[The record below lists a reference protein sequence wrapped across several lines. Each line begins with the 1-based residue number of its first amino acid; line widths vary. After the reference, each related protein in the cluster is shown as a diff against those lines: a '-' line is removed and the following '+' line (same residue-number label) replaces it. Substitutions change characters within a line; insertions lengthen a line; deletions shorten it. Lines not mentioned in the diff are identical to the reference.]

1 MRVVLAGGGTGGH
14 LYPGIAIA
22 EKLERKKVDIIFMVS
37 DRTVDSKIL
46 SPLHYPF
53 IVQHVTPVKG
63 KGFLYK
69 IKSFSKLSVQV
80 LKNMKIIKRSDKVL
94 LLGGFASAAA
104 GLAALLKRCEIYVHE
119 QNSVMGF
126 ANRFFVKF
134 AKKVFVSFEIK
145 NMEIPEA
152 VLTGNPVREG
162 IAEIEPKYEHSRHL
176 LVLGGS
182 QGSRFINRLMIES
195 FEWLKKEGIEIKH
208 QTGSMLYNETVDG
221 YKSKYGVCEGEN
233 LEITD
238 YVNDIQDAL
247 KWSDAVVS
255 RAGSGS
261 VYEIMY
267 AKRPAVFIPLKLAA
281 DNHQYF
287 NAKFFEEHGYGYV
300 LTEDEATPANFC
312 KKIMSLFENYNGFS
326 RKLASVKRLNAS
338 EIILSEMGFV

>member
-22 EKLERKKVDIIFMVS
+22 EKLEREKVDILFMVS
-37 DRTVDSKIL
+37 NRDVDSKIL
-46 SPLHYPF
+46 SSMNYSF
-53 IVQHVTPVKG
+53 IVQDVTPVKG
-63 KGFLYK
+63 KGLLYK
-69 IKSFSKLSVQV
+69 INSFLKLLVQV
-80 LKNMKIIKRSDKVL
+80 VKNIKLIKRNDKVL

-104 GLAALLKRCEIYVHE
+104 GLTALLKRCEIYVHE

-126 ANRFFVKF
+126 ANRFFVRF
-134 AKKVFVSFEIK
+134 AKKVFLSFEIK
-145 NMEIPEA
+145 NMEIPNA

-182 QGSRFINRLMIES
+182 QGSRFINKLMIES
-195 FEWLKKEGIEIKH
+195 FGRLKKEGIKIKH
-208 QTGSMLYNETVDG
+208 QTGAMLYNETVNG
-221 YKSKYGVCEGEN
+221 YKAKYGRYKGED

-238 YVNDIQDAL
+238 YVNDIQDVL

-300 LTEDEATPANFC
+300 LTEDEAVPENFC
-312 KKIMSLFENYNGFS
+312 EKIISLFENYNEFS
-326 RKLASVKRLNAS
+326 RKLASIKRLNAS
-338 EIILSEMGFV
+338 ELILSEMGFV